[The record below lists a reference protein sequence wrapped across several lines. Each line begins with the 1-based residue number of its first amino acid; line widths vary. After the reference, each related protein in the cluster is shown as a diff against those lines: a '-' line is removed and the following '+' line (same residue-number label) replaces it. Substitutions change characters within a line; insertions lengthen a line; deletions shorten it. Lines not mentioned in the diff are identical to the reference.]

1 MDNDDIPKG
10 RILTRREAL
19 YLFGGAGL
27 TTILASCGGGG
38 TGITTP
44 TASPTTSG
52 TATPTTSG
60 TASPTATPISNSTCI
75 VRPELTEGPYF
86 VDEKL
91 LRSDI
96 RSDSNSGTVQ
106 GGVPLNLTFNI
117 SQLVGSA
124 CSFLS
129 GATVDIWH
137 ANALGKYSDISS
149 EGTSG
154 QNFLRGYQ
162 LTSSSGVA
170 KFTTIFP
177 GWYQGRAVHIHF
189 KLRAT
194 VSGRSYEFTTQFF
207 FNDSLT
213 TSIYAASPY
222 NTRGTRSTFNSN
234 DGIYSQSGGQT
245 VIALTGS
252 NSAGYSGSFSL
263 ALDV

>member
-27 TTILASCGGGG
+27 TFLTAAGCGGGG
-38 TGITTP
+38 TGVTVP
-44 TASPTTSG
+44 TSTPTTSG
-52 TATPTTSG
+52 TATPTPVG
-60 TASPTATPISNSTCI
+60 TATATPISNTTCI

-86 VDEKL
+86 VDERL

-96 RSDSNSGTVQ
+96 RADTGTGIVQ
-106 GGVPLNLTFNI
+106 QGVLLNLTFNV
-117 SQLVGSA
+117 SQLAGSA

-129 GATVDIWH
+129 GAMVDIWH
-137 ANALGKYSDISS
+137 ANALGKYSDIAS

-154 QNFLRGYQ
+154 QNYLRGYQ
-162 LTSSSGVA
+162 LTNSSGVA

-177 GWYQGRAVHIHF
+177 GWYSGRTVHIHF
-189 KLRAT
+189 KLRVT
-194 VSGRSYEFTTQFF
+194 ISNRDYEFTTQFF
-207 FNDSLT
+207 FNDALT
-213 TSIYAASPY
+213 TSIFAASPY
-222 NTRGTRSTFNSN
+222 NTRGTRSTLNSG

-245 VIALTGS
+245 LITLSGN
-252 NSAGYSGSFSL
+252 NSAGYSGAFNL

>member
-10 RILTRREAL
+10 RIFTRREAL
-19 YLFGGAGL
+19 TLFGGAGL
-27 TTILASCGGGG
+27 AFLTAAGCGGGS
-38 TGITTP
+38 TGVSVP
-44 TASPTTSG
+44 TAAPTTG
-52 TATPTTSG
+52 G
-60 TASPTATPISNSTCI
+60 TASPTATANPSATAVSNLTCI
-75 VRPELTEGPYF
+75 ARPELTEGPYF

-96 RSDSNSGTVQ
+96 RTDTHTGAVES
-106 GGVPLNLTFNI
+106 GVPLTLTFNV

-124 CSFLS
+124 CSFLP
-129 GATVDIWH
+129 GALVDVWH
-137 ANALGKYSDISS
+137 ANALGKYSDIAS

-154 QNFLRGYQ
+154 VNFLRGYQ

-189 KLRAT
+189 MVRVTIA
-194 VSGRSYEFTTQFF
+194 GAAHEFTSQLF
-207 FNDSLT
+207 FNDAQT
-213 TSIYAASPY
+213 TSIFAASPY
-222 NTRGTRSTFNSN
+222 NTRGTRTTFNSN

-245 VIALTGS
+245 LMTLSGS
-252 NSAGYSGSFSL
+252 NSAGYAGTFNL

>member
-27 TTILASCGGGG
+27 AFLTAAGCGGGG
-38 TGITTP
+38 TGVTVPTTTP
-44 TASPTTSG
+44 TTGATTSPTAVG
-52 TATPTTSG
+52 TA
-60 TASPTATPISNSTCI
+60 TATPISNTTCI

-86 VDEKL
+86 VDERL

-96 RSDSNSGTVQ
+96 RSDSGTGTVQ
-106 GGVPLNLTFNI
+106 QGVLLNLTFNI
-117 SQLVGSA
+117 SQMADSG

-129 GATVDIWH
+129 GAMVDIWH
-137 ANALGKYSDISS
+137 ANAAGKYSDIAS

-177 GWYQGRAVHIHF
+177 GWYSGRAVHIHF

-207 FNDSLT
+207 FDDSLS
-213 TSIYAASPY
+213 TSIYSASPY
-222 NTRGTRSTFNSN
+222 NTRGTRNTFNSN
-234 DGIYSQSGGQT
+234 DGIYGQSGGET
-245 VIALTGS
+245 LMALTGS
-252 NSAGYSGSFSL
+252 NSAGYSGTFNL